1 MIKYILRATWLCI
14 KPVTSAGREQDSAG
28 DSALFLLQLY
38 RYDNDR
44 PLWLKIWRE
53 FFLSFNL
60 TFSIYL
66 LIVPSC
72 FFFLLWTLILKNCPL
87 KHSKIKTSESISI
100 LTYRWHFLQ
109 HIIENYN
116 DKKINHYFFSAKKLI
131 YDKEYRKP
139 HPVMTVIPDPHPRLA
154 SACPCR

>member
-14 KPVTSAGREQDSAG
+14 KPVTSAGREQDSCIT
-28 DSALFLLQLY
+28 SIHILQLY
-38 RYDNDR
+38 RYDKDR

-87 KHSKIKTSESISI
+87 KHYKIKTSESISI